1 MIRIVL
7 MTLPLANS
15 RSHRLRRRNQLFLHR
30 VAYRVVQPAD
40 GVLNLA
46 DGLVGLAVAL
56 QLGVPN
62 GLANSLLRGAFD
74 FLDRTGDS
82 VLVHD
87 WLSLRLRRRT
97 SAIEVAPLTSDIESL
112 D

>member
-7 MTLPLANS
+7 MTLPLAQS
-15 RSHRLRRRNQLFLHR
+15 RSHRQCRRNQLFLCR
-30 VAYRVVQPAD
+30 VAYRVAQPAD
-40 GVLNLA
+40 GVLDLA

-56 QLGVPN
+56 QLGVAD
-62 GLANSLLRGAFD
+62 GLANGLFRGAFD

-87 WLSLRLRRRT
+87 WLSYLI
-97 SAIEVAPLTSDIESL
+97 AKACDGALTCAYRFRH
-112 D
+112 